1 MKTPLTVVKI
11 VSTPTI
17 NAWSQAYHAGNVT
30 AVVALLQKP
39 LEKTAEGEE
48 FEQELSLT
56 ALGKEVLGSLE
67 AEYFTLETKT
77 LQSIKQAVEATVE
90 KIPEAISVS
99 LCVTVLINNI
109 LYLYIYGQGKILMKR
124 HAKVG
129 VLLQQTQDDKLGSGS
144 GYIEN
149 GDIVILETKDFIET
163 VPDDMLLPCL
173 EENKITEMVDA
184 ISPALHNHQNGG
196 AAALAFS
203 YQEET
208 SAFFDAHPEEQHKE
222 GKKSFHVKEPIM
234 IAQEKE
240 VIGKEENDVEATT
253 VVEELPLENTSMP
266 DTTEDMNNQYLNT
279 NTGRMPEDVRT
290 QSKRS
295 LGFSHKRKLLLTIAL
310 VILLVFGASVYIAIS
325 KQKQAQVDALYSSAI
340 TPAQQKY
347 GEGQSLLDVNKNLAR
362 QDFQQ
367 AHDMLSGSE
376 SKFAANS
383 MQHQNIIALEKKID
397 DALSGVA
404 LTNAVSTKQV
414 DASTSPLLAVVSK
427 HPEAMAF
434 TQDLKLVYLVT
445 REGIVSVTKTG
456 STVKTLV
463 KNTEDF
469 KTPGGLDTYLGNFYL
484 LDTSAS
490 ILKYAPLG
498 SSFSKSNYFASG
510 VSPDLSKAKSI
521 SIDGSIWVVSSDGQ
535 IAKYTRGKQDDFL
548 VKSLDKPLSKPTQI
562 VTTADDANVY
572 VLDNGNS
579 RIVVFDKKGN
589 YVSQYSADILQTAKA
604 MDVLEKDK
612 KIYILSNNNFYE
624 INL

>member
-30 AVVALLQKP
+30 AVVALVQKP
-39 LEKTAEGEE
+39 IEQTAEGEE
-48 FEQELSLT
+48 FEQELSLA
-56 ALGKEVLGSLE
+56 ALGKDVLGSLE

-77 LQSIKQAVEATVE
+77 LQSIKRAVETTVE

-124 HAKVG
+124 QTKVG
-129 VLLQQTQDDKLGSGS
+129 VLLQQTQENKLGSGS

-149 GDIVILETKDFIET
+149 GDIVILETKDFIDT

-208 SAFFDAHPEEQHKE
+208 PAFFDGHSNEQPKKTFQIKEPFIMSQHKDVLD
-222 GKKSFHVKEPIM
+222 K
-234 IAQEKE
+234 
-240 VIGKEENDVEATT
+240 KEENEQSTII
-253 VVEELPLENTSMP
+253 EELPLEHTTISDEPEVMNEQHLHANTIRM
-266 DTTEDMNNQYLNT
+266 TEEIPPQ
-279 NTGRMPEDVRT
+279 RKRT
-290 QSKRS
+290 S
-295 LGFSHKRKLLLTIAL
+295 GFSHKRKLLLTIAL
-310 VILLVFGASVYIAIS
+310 VILLVFGASVYIAIT
-325 KQKQAQVDALYSSAI
+325 KQKQAQVDALYTLTI

-347 GEGQSLLDVNKNLAR
+347 NEGQSLLDVNKNLAR

-367 AHDMLSGSE
+367 SHDMLAGSE
-376 SKFAANS
+376 SKFPANS
-383 MQHQNIIALEKKID
+383 TQQQNIIALEKKIN

-404 LTNAVSTKQV
+404 ITNAIITKQV
-414 DASTSPLLAVVSK
+414 DASVSPLLSVVSK
-427 HPEAMAF
+427 HTEATAF
-434 TQDLKLVYLVT
+434 TQDSKFVYLAT
-445 REGIVSVTKTG
+445 TDGILSVTKA
-456 STVKTLV
+456 SSIVKTLV
-463 KNTEDF
+463 KNTGDF

-484 LDTSAS
+484 LDTGAG
-490 ILKYAPLG
+490 ILKYVPSG
-498 SSFSKSNYFASG
+498 NSFSKSNYFPSG
-510 VSPDLSKAKSI
+510 VTPDLSKAKSMT
-521 SIDGSIWVVSSDGQ
+521 IDGSIWIVTSDGQ
-535 IAKYTRGKQDDFL
+535 VSKYTRGKKDDFSI
-548 VKSLDKPLSKPTQI
+548 KNLDKPLSNASQI
-562 VTTADDANVY
+562 VTTVDDTNVY

-579 RIVVFDKKGN
+579 RIVVFDKNGT
-589 YVSQYSADILQTAKA
+589 YVSQYSSDALQAAKA